1 MCRPAFL
8 SIIPFSSLVKARTSR
23 AQSLCI
29 TPLKPLEAAAH
40 TGARVPF
47 ASLCIR
53 IFSPIIADKI
63 LSGFTNPYTH
73 DRRMAYPPG
82 RVHALQ

>member
-47 ASLCIR
+47 ASLSSTIA
-53 IFSPIIADKI
+53 SP
-63 LSGFTNPYTH
+63 
-73 DRRMAYPPG
+73 
-82 RVHALQ
+82 V

>member
-1 MCRPAFL
+1 MICNSIEL
-8 SIIPFSSLVKARTSR
+8 S
-23 AQSLCI
+23 
-29 TPLKPLEAAAH
+29 
-40 TGARVPF
+40 
-47 ASLCIR
+47 IR

-82 RVHALQ
+82 RAGNIYFRYSTVKVEIFFSKFPFFQSVKECASRAQRQIMLA